1 MWGAWD
7 PMSVVRVNI
16 LPESHSSTPAVTYSD
31 QGVTIFNVASTNDIP
46 THDVFAQAT
55 GLSETNQWLAW
66 LIGTVRLQGLSD
78 CVACAA
84 ARPAL
89 TTIPVYLNATDD
101 SRGTYCMLRL
111 FMEAHPKNC
120 TLLGNLFPPGLN
132 ETTPPTF
139 TARPASYWCFTRTGK
154 RPVGDIP
161 AAWCEHTTN
170 VTGWS
175 NMTHLT
181 LGRMDLYWLCAT
193 DILRL
198 RLPKHWSG
206 TCTIVRLTVPV
217 TVFVQTSNATNNT
230 APERARRDTTYPA
243 SFDLTQNSPCYIDAI
258 GIPRGVPNEYKLAD
272 QIGAG
277 FENIPILSALF
288 PITPNKNVDRIN
300 YIHYNVQRL
309 ANLTRDAVEGI
320 STQLAATSLMAFQNR
335 VALDMLLAEKGGVC
349 AMFGDQCCTF
359 IPNNTAPDGS
369 VTKALNGLRALST
382 ELKEASG
389 LDNPLEAWMQG
400 LFGRWKALVMAV
412 LTSLAC
418 FLAILITCGCCCI
431 PCARTLC
438 LRLIAT
444 ALEEE
449 EESSDSEI
457 GATLMFSPFQTPEPN
472 VNETYMLRNPP
483 CAIRQSNEPDVSSAP
498 VLSDSPASE
507 PPAED
512 RDELSMQNLPEQVN
526 PPEQVNLPE
535 QVHLP
540 ERIHETDQT
549 ESDLPENV
557 CPVEKRNLHDVIQ
570 PCDFHDEQL
579 PVLPDVSRSGEEIDE
594 TGSGGSEEKRKDE
607 LDEMETEGEE
617 ETERETGMDASVRR
631 SERTRQPSK
640 RLDYAELGNPLVKVV
655 KSFFHGLI
663 TALAADLS
671 EEENPIYPP
680 DLPTQIN
687 YI

>member
-1 MWGAWD
+1 
-7 PMSVVRVNI
+7 
-16 LPESHSSTPAVTYSD
+16 
-31 QGVTIFNVASTNDIP
+31 
-46 THDVFAQAT
+46 
-55 GLSETNQWLAW
+55 
-66 LIGTVRLQGLSD
+66 
-78 CVACAA
+78 
-84 ARPAL
+84 
-89 TTIPVYLNATDD
+89 
-101 SRGTYCMLRL
+101 
-111 FMEAHPKNC
+111 
-120 TLLGNLFPPGLN
+120 
-132 ETTPPTF
+132 
-139 TARPASYWCFTRTGK
+139 
-154 RPVGDIP
+154 
-161 AAWCEHTTN
+161 
-170 VTGWS
+170 
-175 NMTHLT
+175 MTHLT

-230 APERARRDTTYPA
+230 APECARRDTTYPA

-277 FENIPILSALF
+277 FENIPIISALF

-320 STQLAATSLMAFQNR
+320 STHLAATSLMAFQNR

-438 LRLIAT
+438 IRLIAT
-444 ALEEE
+444 
-449 EESSDSEI
+449 
-457 GATLMFSPFQTPEPN
+457 TLSKENAPKDYEHQMVSVLVEHN
-472 VNETYMLRNPP
+472 YDDDDYLR
-483 CAIRQSNEPDVSSAP
+483 DVT
-498 VLSDSPASE
+498 L
-507 PPAED
+507 
-512 RDELSMQNLPEQVN
+512 N
-526 PPEQVNLPE
+526 
-535 QVHLP
+535 
-540 ERIHETDQT
+540 
-549 ESDLPENV
+549 
-557 CPVEKRNLHDVIQ
+557 
-570 PCDFHDEQL
+570 
-579 PVLPDVSRSGEEIDE
+579 
-594 TGSGGSEEKRKDE
+594 
-607 LDEMETEGEE
+607 
-617 ETERETGMDASVRR
+617 
-631 SERTRQPSK
+631 
-640 RLDYAELGNPLVKVV
+640 
-655 KSFFHGLI
+655 
-663 TALAADLS
+663 
-671 EEENPIYPP
+671 IY
-680 DLPTQIN
+680 
-687 YI
+687 